1 MNRREFLKAGGVFL
15 SSLPLLGGIAYAE
28 EKKQKAKLERVS
40 LGELE
45 FDSEKGAVYHCDFPE
60 EDRFHMMLTNI
71 RNHLSAYDYDP
82 FQIKVVVV
90 ANGEGLKF
98 FMKTLEGTK
107 WEKEK
112 IDTKRAYERASSLT
126 TYEVEF
132 FVCQI
137 TIRGLKLREENLFEF
152 VKVVP
157 SGVATVSE
165 LQYKG
170 FAYIKVM

>member
-1 MNRREFLKAGGVFL
+1 MNRRDFLKKGSILL
-15 SSLPLLGGIAYAE
+15 SSLPLFSIINAKEVE
-28 EKKQKAKLERVS
+28 EKSKLEQVK
-40 LGELE
+40 LVDLE
-45 FDSEKGAVYHCDFPE
+45 FDSEKGVVYHCDFSE
-60 EDRFHMMLTNI
+60 EERFHMMLTNI

-98 FMKTLEGTK
+98 FMKTLKGTR

-112 IDTKRAYERASSLT
+112 IDTKRTYERTSSLT
-126 TYEVEF
+126 NYEVEF
-132 FVCQI
+132 YVCHI
-137 TIRGLKLREENLFEF
+137 TIRGLKLREENIFEF

-157 SGVATVSE
+157 SGVAAVSE

>member
-1 MNRREFLKAGGVFL
+1 MDRRDFLKLSGVLLTYLPFL
-15 SSLPLLGGIAYAE
+15 SKEAIAS
-28 EKKQKAKLERVS
+28 EKKPALERVKLS
-40 LGELE
+40 ELE
-45 FDSEKGAVYHCDFPE
+45 FDAEKGAVYHCDFPE

-71 RNHLSAYDYDP
+71 RNHLSAYDFDP
-82 FQIKVVVV
+82 FQIKIIVV

-98 FMKTLEGTK
+98 FLKDHKGTK

-112 IDTKRAYERASSLT
+112 IDVKRAYERTSSLT
-126 TYEVEF
+126 NYDVEF
-132 FVCQI
+132 YVCQI
-137 TIRGLKLREENLFEF
+137 TIRGMKLKEENLFEF

>member
-1 MNRREFLKAGGVFL
+1 MNRRDFIKKGGLFI
-15 SSLPLLGGIAYAE
+15 SSIPFIGMVRAE
-28 EKKQKAKLERVS
+28 GDKKGETLERVKLS
-40 LGELE
+40 ELE
-45 FDSEKGAVYHCDFPE
+45 FDAEKGAVYHCDFGE

-82 FQIKVVVV
+82 FQIKIVVV

-98 FMKTLEGTK
+98 FMKTLKGTK
-107 WEKEK
+107 WEKES

-126 TYEVEF
+126 NYEVEF
-132 FVCQI
+132 YVCQI
-137 TIRGLKLREENLFEF
+137 TIRGLKLKEENLFEF